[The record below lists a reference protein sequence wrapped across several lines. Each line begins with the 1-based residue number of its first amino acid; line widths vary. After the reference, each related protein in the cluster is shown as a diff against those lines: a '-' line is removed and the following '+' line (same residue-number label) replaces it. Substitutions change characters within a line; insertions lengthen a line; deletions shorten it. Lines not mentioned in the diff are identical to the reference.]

1 MLKVEPFRLTGM
13 EILSTALWHLRRDK
27 DLAALAMQVGDFVC
41 CVMLLICYG
50 HMMKLELNTLVFTFV
65 SRH

>member
-27 DLAALAMQVGDFVC
+27 DLAALAMQVIAV
-41 CVMLLICYG
+41 VIAV
-50 HMMKLELNTLVFTFV
+50 VFI
-65 SRH
+65 RL